1 MEPSNQQFLPSLLNS
16 FLSFSG
22 LASLAI
28 VNTYAAAA
36 SGLITWTLIDAIR
49 GHVSISGSCIGPI
62 IGLVGVT
69 PACGH
74 IDPGWSILFGVIPTI
89 IIYFLL
95 LYKHHLRVD
104 DALDVALIHGVG
116 KESYG

>member
-1 MEPSNQQFLPSLLNS
+1 M
-16 FLSFSG
+16 
-22 LASLAI
+22 AI
-28 VNTYAAAA
+28 VNTYTSAAA
-36 SGLITWTLIDAIR
+36 GLITWTLIDAIR
-49 GHVSISGSCIGPI
+49 GNVSISGACVGPI

-104 DALDVALIHGVG
+104 DTLDVALIHGVG
-116 KESYG
+116 KTKERKTDLH